1 MKRFSGRMSIG
12 KGRGEVTCL
21 GKKGKKMTVLSRK
34 QTIMFQSNMGKIR
47 VHFEIKLPFYAW

>member
-47 VHFEIKLPFYAW
+47 VHFEIKLPF